1 MHTIGKIAERAQFIN
16 GKPSD
21 NTMGFI
27 GEKQIARID
36 LRSSKGYNRNHI
48 KS

>member
-16 GKPSD
+16 GKPFD

-27 GEKQIARID
+27 GEKQIPHID
-36 LRSSKGYNRNHI
+36 LRSSKGYNRDQI